1 MSQERISAAQY
12 REMFEQEKTHKYG
25 AKRTTVDGIKFDS
38 KREADYYCE
47 LKLLKR
53 SGEIQDFEIQPEFV
67 LIEDFTKFG
76 EKVKGIKYR
85 ADFKIT
91 HNDGSVEIIDVK
103 GSKKTLTDVY
113 KIKKKLFEAR
123 YKDLRIKEVY

>member
-12 REMFEQEKTHKYG
+12 REMIEQENTHKYG
-25 AKRTTVDGIKFDS
+25 AKRTTVDDIKFDS

-53 SGEIQDFEIQPEFV
+53 SGEIKDFELQPEFV
-67 LIEDFTKFG
+67 LVEDFTKFG

-91 HNDGSVEIIDVK
+91 HNDDSIEIIDVK
-103 GSKKTLTDVY
+103 GFETKDFKL
-113 KIKKKLFEAR
+113 KKKLFDEKYR
-123 YKDLRIKEVY
+123 DLKLTLVS